1 MMRTEKE
8 ARQCWCPFARAAI
21 SDGTFAATA
30 NRAIEKTVEIEGCRC
45 VASACMAWRWVDE
58 VDEIHGTVATTK
70 RIRGFC
76 GLAGRP

>member
-1 MMRTEKE
+1 VP
-8 ARQCWCPFARAAI
+8 APDQSCPAAAGNLVTGLDDECSCI
-21 SDGTFAATA
+21 
-30 NRAIEKTVEIEGCRC
+30 
-45 VASACMAWRWVDE
+45 ASNCMAWRWVDE